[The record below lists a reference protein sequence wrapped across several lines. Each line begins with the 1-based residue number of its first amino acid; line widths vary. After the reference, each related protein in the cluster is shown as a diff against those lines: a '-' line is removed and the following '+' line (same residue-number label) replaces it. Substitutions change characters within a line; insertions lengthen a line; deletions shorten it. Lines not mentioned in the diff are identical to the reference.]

1 MGPADDELINRKFG
15 IYDMDRPASFRKFVC
30 GKKLWNYDNL
40 EPHERKLVL

>member
-1 MGPADDELINRKFG
+1 
-15 IYDMDRPASFRKFVC
+15 MDRPDSFRKFVC